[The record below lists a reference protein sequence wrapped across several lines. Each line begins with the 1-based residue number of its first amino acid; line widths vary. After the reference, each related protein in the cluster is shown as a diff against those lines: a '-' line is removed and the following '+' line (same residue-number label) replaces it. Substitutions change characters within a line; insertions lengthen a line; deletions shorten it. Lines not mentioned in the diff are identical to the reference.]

1 MSVLICY
8 AVMPPALAVVL
19 EQMDI
24 RLGVPNNMIL
34 MMAMFAAQA
43 LQPGV
48 MTVDAEDV
56 YNMSASS
63 E

>member
-1 MSVLICY
+1 MLVLICY
-8 AVMPPALAVVL
+8 AVVPLALAVVL

-24 RLGVPNNMIL
+24 GLGVLNNIFL
-34 MMAMFAAQA
+34 MMVMFAAQA

-56 YNMSASS
+56 YNRSASS